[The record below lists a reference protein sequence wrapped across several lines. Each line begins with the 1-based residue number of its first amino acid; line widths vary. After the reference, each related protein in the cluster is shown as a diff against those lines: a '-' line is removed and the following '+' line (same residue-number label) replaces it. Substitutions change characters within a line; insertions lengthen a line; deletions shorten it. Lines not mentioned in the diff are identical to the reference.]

1 MSHVPCV
8 ACHAS
13 RVTCDMLHGI
23 CHVSRVVCYLE
34 SRVSLRRI
42 SVPFPFT
49 FSSHADLH
57 IILWCSDFGFSVFRY
72 KKYSIGTLAFLD
84 HRLYKHIHLPF
95 FPTAFINLFCM
106 VYIICHHLH
115 RNATV
120 FQPKKEK
127 SR

>member
-1 MSHVPCV
+1 M
-8 ACHAS
+8 
-13 RVTCDMLHGI
+13 T
-23 CHVSRVVCYLE
+23 HVSRVVCYLE

-49 FSSHADLH
+49 FSSHADLN
-57 IILWCSDFGFSVFRY
+57 IILWCYDLNFGFSVFRH
-72 KKYSIGTLAFLD
+72 KKYFIGALAFLD

-127 SR
+127 SQ